1 MWIPALD
8 SATTPGPVPGPAPA
22 AAPVPVRDLPGRPA
36 PPPAKPGPAPGRTPD
51 PPPRAPGDLERRLNA
66 LLEAAGLGVR
76 VRLFRPPPGE
86 PRVVVRRAAGFLPG
100 SPGLSSRE
108 HLG

>member
-8 SATTPGPVPGPAPA
+8 SATTPGPVPGP
-22 AAPVPVRDLPGRPA
+22 
-36 PPPAKPGPAPGRTPD
+36 
-51 PPPRAPGDLERRLNA
+51 APGDLERRLNA

-86 PRVVVRRAAGFLPG
+86 PRVVLRRAAGFLPG
-100 SPGLSSRE
+100 TPGLPSRE